1 MIAAVCMLAFHGAA
15 FVEQEYAV
23 PFTFWETGSG
33 YSNPGYRTCDLDGDG
48 NADLL
53 LADEAVF
60 QQDGAFRVE
69 NRHALP
75 DFGESAICQAW
86 NRDIYFRMAARLEV
100 IRWENSSWKRVLSQ
114 KIDFPSAGDLDA
126 GDGPQEA
133 GRAAVN
139 QFGGYLFDLDGD
151 GVAEIALPGP
161 DGVQVYRRNGAFF
174 EPAGVLDIY
183 PPIRLEP
190 RTDVTLWPES
200 ERVIQ
205 PPTLNRNCS
214 YRFEGNRVTV
224 VYGENLLPREYRLHT
239 VGYTLLLKDNDG
251 FVLGPATETASE
263 VVEGR
268 SFGGFRL
275 NDDDT
280 IDFLKVDWRK
290 VYHSSLPMPI
300 VNVKVSTDAGKDFV
314 TFQMIASVADPLIVD
329 LNEDG
334 RQDLVLQ
341 GTGYFD
347 GGLRETVLRVTSRRR
362 VDLLTHVY
370 LQTEANTFTDSP
382 SIVETFEVELD
393 KPPIQWSEMAHILY
407 EGGILNLEGDFD
419 GDGYHD
425 AAVHDRPDRIAIY
438 LGSPNGFEN
447 STYAEAPATP
457 NSEFFVADFDGDGHS
472 DMVVSHHDTENPDTP
487 PRDVLYLL
495 RDSAP

>member
-1 MIAAVCMLAFHGAA
+1 MIAALCMVAIHGAV
-15 FVEQEYAV
+15 FVEQEYAG
-23 PFTFWETGSG
+23 PFPFWRTDSG
-33 YSNPGYRTCDLDGDG
+33 YSNPGYRACDLDGDG
-48 NADLL
+48 FTDLL
-53 LADEAVF
+53 LGSEAIF
-60 QQDGAFRVE
+60 QRDGAFRNE

-86 NRDIYFRMAARLEV
+86 DRDIYFRMAARLEV
-100 IRWENSSWKRVLSQ
+100 IRWEDSGWKRVLSQ
-114 KIDFPSAGDLDA
+114 QIDWPLAGDLEA

-139 QFGGYLFDLDGD
+139 RFGGYLYDLNGD
-151 GVAEIALPGP
+151 GVPEIAVAGP
-161 DGVQVYRRNGAFF
+161 DGVHVYRRNGAFF
-174 EPAGVLDIY
+174 EPAGVLNIY
-183 PPIRLEP
+183 PPVRLEP
-190 RTDVTLWPES
+190 RTDVTLWPEHD
-200 ERVIQ
+200 RTIQ
-205 PPTLNRNCS
+205 PPTLDRSCS

-224 VYGENLLPREYRLHT
+224 VYGENLLPRQYRLRT
-239 VGYTLLLKDNDG
+239 ARYTLLLQDNDG
-251 FVLGPATETASE
+251 FILGPATETASE

-268 SFGGFRL
+268 SFGGIRL

-290 VYHSSLPMPI
+290 IYQSSLPMPI
-300 VNVKVSTDAGKDFV
+300 VDMKVSTNAGKDFV
-314 TFQMIASVADPLIVD
+314 TLQMIASVADPLIVD

-370 LQTEANTFTDSP
+370 LQTESNTFTDSP
-382 SIVETFEVELD
+382 SIVDTFDVELD
-393 KPPIQWSEMAHILY
+393 KPPIQWSEMARILY
-407 EGGILNLEGDFD
+407 DGEILNLEGDFD

-438 LGSPNGFEN
+438 LGSPEGFAN
-447 STYAEAPATP
+447 KPYAEAAATP
-457 NSEFFVADFDGDGHS
+457 NSVFFVADFDGDGRS
-472 DMVVSHHDTENPDTP
+472 DMVVSHPETEDPATP
-487 PRDVLYLL
+487 LRDEMFLL